1 MLISD
6 HIYDVSL
13 SKQYQIPKLW
23 QVSPPNIMLKEAVI
37 RMQVCGMRTIW
48 NPCLHNCDKNKT
60 FCWLTQWGVDIVM
73 LNQQAEEVTW
83 NPYKCCLC
91 TQYSGSEWVAIR
103 SPDLGM
109 ESWSMLSVLSV
120 LAALCASLSGV
131 LAVFPS
137 SALSRVTTP
146 QPGPVTTVTS
156 VTVFLWLT
164 ICSDIVDK
172 WVTLCVVSA
181 SGGTSLATDPVPGR
195 GVAAQFHIL
204 QISNVESTQIKPH
217 MLSCCIPHDF
227 QYMGHDSTQET
238 GCRGSRPHPSI
249 AESCQQTMW

>member
-1 MLISD
+1 M
-6 HIYDVSL
+6 
-13 SKQYQIPKLW
+13 
-23 QVSPPNIMLKEAVI
+23 
-37 RMQVCGMRTIW
+37 
-48 NPCLHNCDKNKT
+48 
-60 FCWLTQWGVDIVM
+60 
-73 LNQQAEEVTW
+73 
-83 NPYKCCLC
+83 
-91 TQYSGSEWVAIR
+91 
-103 SPDLGM
+103 
-109 ESWSMLSVLSV
+109 LSV
-120 LAALCASLSGV
+120 LAALCASLLGV

-195 GVAAQFHIL
+195 GVAAQFYIL
-204 QISNVESTQIKPH
+204 QISNVESTH

-249 AESCQQTMW
+249 AESCQQTMWQFPMRWWWWVTAVSCSTTASAGPWFTGRYPGPSTAPAGTCITNGSRPHSDKKIFRTWQAQPSLCRGQHLCIHHWVKHFMMELHSELFMVYDQE